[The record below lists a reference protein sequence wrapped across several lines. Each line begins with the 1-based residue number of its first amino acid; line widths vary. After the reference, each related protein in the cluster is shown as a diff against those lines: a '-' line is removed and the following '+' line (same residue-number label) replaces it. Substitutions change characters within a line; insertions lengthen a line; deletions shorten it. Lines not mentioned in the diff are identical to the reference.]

1 VAKRAHSP
9 FAVAQGYVAPLL
21 LVVALGCARRGPP
34 PPTGLAGETEAS
46 GIAEA
51 TLRFRPPPG
60 ARTVCP
66 AYLETLIQAVGAD
79 RPVQQTLGGERQD
92 VEYVEAASGTQRMVR
107 RTFGGTKWTTSYPLP
122 APETRDLP
130 PTESLLNI
138 DERGKVVSGT
148 ADKSITAGLAAW
160 VRLFDVLPGWPDGA
174 LRPGDVVPRPV
185 LGPGPPG
192 TQSTVRAAAPLTL
205 VGFVRLGGRTCA
217 KLRSDVSGWL
227 SFPPPNTSSAGPPA
241 QSVLRGTG
249 WLYIDVETGMLLGSL
264 HQLHY
269 GLPLPAGGKTTP
281 LPEFRVTF
289 RSGPCTYEAGAM

>member
-1 VAKRAHSP
+1 MNGGGIIAGALAAASRRLR
-9 FAVAQGYVAPLL
+9 GAPTGRGRGAPTGCLL
-21 LVVALGCARRGPP
+21 LAVLAALACARRGPP

-51 TLRFRPPPG
+51 TLRYRPPLG

-92 VEYVEAASGTQRMVR
+92 VEYVEAAS
-107 RTFGGTKWTTSYPLP
+107 GTKWTTSYPLP

-148 ADKSITAGLAAW
+148 ADKSITAGMAAW
-160 VRLFDVLPGWPDGA
+160 VRLFDVVPGWPDGA

-205 VGFVRLGGRTCA
+205 VGFVRLGERTCA

-227 SFPPPNTSSAGPPA
+227 Y
-241 QSVLRGTG
+241 V
-249 WLYIDVETGMLLGSL
+249 DVETGMLLGSL

-289 RSGPCTYEAGAM
+289 RSGPCSYEPGTT